1 MKVMVLEKP
10 DKIENKPLKY
20 ADYRYPEIREGQVL
34 VQVLANGVCH
44 SDMHIIEGDFQLPS
58 EMFPLIPGHEIVGEV
73 VETKSSIQV
82 GERVGIG
89 WFYSACGAC
98 DQCISGHENLCPN
111 ALVTGINTGGGY
123 SEFTTLDATYVSRV
137 PDNVKD
143 IEAAPLFCAGI
154 TAFSAVNRIHPSV
167 SDRIAVFGV
176 GGLAFYAIQ
185 FIEAMGAK
193 AIAVTRS
200 HGSVAEMAG
209 ASEIVDRPAGLYDG
223 SIVFA
228 PSREIVQKA
237 VSSVKSGRT
246 VVIPAVMDRID
257 IPFGDFMWEKN
268 ITSVAS
274 GLRRETREVLRLA
287 SESTLKS
294 MVTERKLED
303 VNSVLLDLK
312 KGKIL
317 GRAVLTP

>member
-1 MKVMVLEKP
+1 MKVMLLEKP

-20 ADYRYPEIREGQVL
+20 SDYKYPEIRDGQVL
-34 VQVLANGVCH
+34 VKVLANGVCH

-58 EMFPLIPGHEIVGEV
+58 EMFPLIPGHEIAGEV
-73 VETKSSIQV
+73 VESKSSIQV
-82 GERVGIG
+82 GERIGIG
-89 WFYSACGAC
+89 WFYSACGVC
-98 DQCISGHENLCPN
+98 DQCISGHENLCPS
-111 ALVTGINTGGGY
+111 ALVTGINTDGGY
-123 SEFTTLDATYVSRV
+123 SEFAALDATYASRI

-154 TAFSAVNRIHPSV
+154 TAFSAVNRIHPSIN
-167 SDRIAVFGV
+167 DRIAVFGV

-200 HGSVAEMAG
+200 HGSVAEKAG
-209 ASEIVDRPAGLYDG
+209 ASEIVDRPSGPYDG
-223 SIVFA
+223 SIVFS

-237 VSSVKSGRT
+237 VSSVKSGKT
-246 VVIPAVMDRID
+246 IVIPAVMDRID

-268 ITSVAS
+268 VTSVAS
-274 GLRRETREVLRLA
+274 GLRKETREVLRIA
-287 SESTLKS
+287 SESGLKS

-303 VNSVLLDLK
+303 ANSVLLDLK
-312 KGKIL
+312 KGKIP